1 MTSDSYHVVGADF
14 DDTFTYVDSMG
25 AAFTGKVQGDFTI
38 EVSKSGTGNQA
49 LTGVTI
55 TEVDATNNAGEYQI
69 NVDGGTGFTSVI
81 DEYVLVIHDTAA
93 PQYRWRSTI
102 RVTAD
107 GNPAL
112 TDGIVFTA
120 TADDGRIT
128 GDDTA
133 LSGAT
138 VRILDPGGDVISQ
151 FTSDA
156 LGLWGPVYLNDST
169 TYSIHAQAV
178 GYTSADSTIVTSG
191 GVATGPLFVL
201 PNIPSA

>member
-1 MTSDSYHVVGADF
+1 
-14 DDTFTYVDSMG
+14 
-25 AAFTGKVQGDFTI
+25 
-38 EVSKSGTGNQA
+38 KSGTGNQS
-49 LTGVTI
+49 LTGITI
-55 TEVDATNNAGEYQI
+55 TEVDATNNAGEYQL

-81 DEYVLVIHDTAA
+81 DEYVIVIFDTAA

-112 TDGIVFTA
+112 TDGIAFTA

-133 LSGAT
+133 LVDAT
-138 VRILDPGGDVISQ
+138 VRILDPSSNVVSQ

-156 LGLWGPVYLNDST
+156 SGLWGPVYLNDST
-169 TYSIHAQAV
+169 TYTIHAQAT
-178 GYTSADSTIVTSG
+178 GYTSTNATIVTSG
-191 GVATGPLFVL
+191 GVATGPLTDVDVITADTTSEL
-201 PNIPSA
+201 QAGKLWAYARNMTHQSHW